1 MADRTLYIGGFHA
14 VTAALEDAQVKPQEV
29 LLAGHRQDERSRR
42 VAELA
47 RSAGVPLRLVPRSDL
62 DLLAP
67 ELRHQGVLAAVPAE
81 AHLSRFSGADVL
93 ELPATPDRLL
103 LVLDGV
109 QDPHNLGACLRTAEA
124 AGADAVVIPKDRAA
138 GLTPVV
144 RKAAAGAA
152 ERLPLIAVTNL
163 SRTLEQLRERGYW
176 ITGLAGEAT
185 ASLYDVD
192 LTGPRVL
199 VLGAEGEGLR
209 RLTREHCHQ
218 LVRIPMAG
226 KAESLNVSVAAA
238 VCLYEAVRQRLAAHN
253 TTPRIAGKR

>member
-1 MADRTLYIGGFHA
+1 MSESVYLGGFHA
-14 VTAALEDAQVKPQEV
+14 VIAALEDGAAKPTEV
-29 LLAGHRQDERSRR
+29 LLAQHRQDERSRR

-47 RSAGVPLRLVPRSDL
+47 RALGVPVRLCAKSEL
-62 DLLAP
+62 DLAAP
-67 ELRHQGVLAAVPAE
+67 ELRHQGVLALMPAQ
-81 AHLSRFSGADVL
+81 AFSGEDALD
-93 ELPATPDRLL
+93 LPATPDRLI

-124 AGADAVVIPKDRAA
+124 AGVHAVIIPKDRAA

-152 ERLPLIAVTNL
+152 ERVAVIAVTNL
-163 SRTLEQLRERGYW
+163 ARTLKRLRDLGYW
-176 ITGLAGEAT
+176 ISGLAGEAEQ
-185 ASLYDVD
+185 SLFEAD

-209 RLTREHCHQ
+209 RLTKEHCHQ
-218 LVRIPMAG
+218 LIRIPMAG

-238 VCLYEAVRQRLAAHN
+238 VCLYEAVRQR
-253 TTPRIAGKR
+253 IAGRK